1 MESHLS
7 LTQCIAS
14 SFAFSIRKLV
24 TATSFIQTAN
34 DELTTIDSFLFIY
47 LCFVCSKVSLFF
59 SRKRSSGGFQ
69 QNLQL
74 VLALTGAATVNNT
87 GEEGREGREK
97 VRVRDREGRE

>member
-1 MESHLS
+1 MFCLFK
-7 LTQCIAS
+7 
-14 SFAFSIRKLV
+14 SFV
-24 TATSFIQTAN
+24 
-34 DELTTIDSFLFIY
+34 
-47 LCFVCSKVSLFF
+47 FF

-97 VRVRDREGRE
+97 VRVRDREGREKERVRG